1 MEIEPIH
8 EEKILI
14 IRLGAIGDV
23 VHTTNL
29 VHSIKK
35 AYPGVEI
42 HYLTSELIK
51 PIIKNDSAISKIY
64 TVNDSFKMFS
74 GFTKKLAKELK
85 AENFDFVINLQ
96 PSLKVKYLLFLAK
109 IKECVNYRKSLK
121 MHAVKNFWATG
132 LKVFPE
138 MKEEKELR
146 LYLPNDEIARAKEIV
161 QNFRR
166 PIFVIN
172 AGGILSKRQGRT
184 YPVDK
189 WLEVGNKLQEKYN
202 GTIILNGVNE
212 DKEFLTELNGIKN
225 TYNFMGKLSL
235 VRSCAVIS
243 QADVMLSGDSGPL
256 HIATALGVKSVG
268 LFGSMPAE
276 QTGCYS
282 HGGRGVN
289 IVSKKACVPC
299 NRRKCKYLKGTD
311 KLYAPCMEEISPD
324 EVVAKVSEFFDR

>member
-29 VHSIKK
+29 LHSIKK
-35 AYPGVEI
+35 AYPDVEI

-51 PIIKNDSAISKIY
+51 PLISNDSAISKIY

-109 IKECVNYRKSLK
+109 IKECVNYRKSFK
-121 MHAVKNFWATG
+121 MHAVKNFWSTG
-132 LKVFPE
+132 LKVFPGI
-138 MKEEKELR
+138 KEEKELR
-146 LYLPNDEIARAKEIV
+146 LYLPNDEISYAKEIV

-172 AGGILSKRQGRT
+172 AGGILSKRQGRA

-189 WLEVGNKLQEKYN
+189 WIEVGNQLQERYN
-202 GTIILNGVNE
+202 GTVILNGASE
-212 DKEFLTELNGIKN
+212 DRELLSELNKIKN
-225 TYNFMGKLSL
+225 SYNFIGKLSL

-243 QADVMLSGDSGPL
+243 QADLMLSGDSGPL
-256 HIATALGVKSVG
+256 HIATALGVNSIG
-268 LFGSMPAE
+268 LFGSMPVSR
-276 QTGCYS
+276 TGCYS
-282 HGGRGVN
+282 CGVN
-289 IVSKKACVPC
+289 IASPKACVPC

-324 EVVAKVSEFFDR
+324 EVVAKASEFLRIIKK